1 MSEVNANN
9 HPQRTDLSE
18 RLAPAVTPP
27 SDNTEVEIDLLELF
41 YRLLE
46 SWKLILA
53 VAIAGAIIMGVYS
66 FYFITPM
73 YQATAKLYV
82 VNSKDSAVNLSDLQI
97 GAYLTKDYREVFQAW
112 EVHERVIQN
121 LGLDYTYDQLSK
133 IISVSNPSDT
143 RILYITA
150 TTADPQHSADLAN
163 EYAAVSRQY
172 ISDMM
177 STDEPNIMSV
187 ALRPT
192 KPVSPNKTRNVM
204 IGFLLGGVLMA
215 GIITVRFMMDD
226 KVKTS
231 DDISRYVDLPT
242 LAIVPAEPG
251 SVTEGKPSKRSKS
264 KSKRKDG

>member
-1 MSEVNANN
+1 MSEVNTRNQL
-9 HPQRTDLSE
+9 QRAELSE
-18 RLAPAVTPP
+18 HLAPAATQQAG
-27 SDNTEVEIDLLELF
+27 SAEVEIDLLELF

-66 FYFITPM
+66 FYFITPL

-82 VNSKDSAVNLSDLQI
+82 VNSSDSAVNLSDLQI
-97 GAYLTKDYREVFQAW
+97 GAYLTKDYQEVFRTW

-121 LGLDYTYDQLSK
+121 LGLNYTYDQLSK
-133 IISVSNPSDT
+133 IVSVSNPSDT

-150 TTADPQHSADLAN
+150 TTADPQLSADLAN
-163 EYAAVSRQY
+163 EYASVARQY

-187 ALRPT
+187 ALRPSR
-192 KPVSPNKTRNVM
+192 PVSPNKTRNIM
-204 IGFLLGGVLMA
+204 IGFLLGGMLMA
-215 GIITVRFMMDD
+215 GIIIIRFLMDD
-226 KVKTS
+226 KIKTA
-231 DDISRYVDLPT
+231 DDISKYVDLPT

-251 SVTEGKPSKRSKS
+251 SVTESKPKRS